1 MKKIFKTK
9 FGQAVRADAYN
20 YMIKRIPDESIDL
33 IVTSPPYALL
43 RKKKYGN
50 ENQDDYLDWFC
61 GFADEFYRIL
71 KESGSL
77 VIDIGGSWI
86 KGQPSRSLYH
96 LEMPIRLCKEHKFF
110 LAQEFFWENTAKL
123 PTPAEWVTV
132 RRIRVKDAVNCIWW
146 MSKNPFPKA
155 NNKNV
160 LKEYSESMMNLF
172 EKGYNSGDRPSEHK
186 ISEKFNTDNG
196 GAIPPNIFKVPNTS
210 NLKKIHDYCRSK
222 NLKLHPARF
231 PTDIPEFFVKMLTDE
246 GDIVFDPFAGSCTTG
261 YVAEK
266 NKRNW
271 ICTDLDEDYLKG
283 GKGWFVK

>member
-1 MKKIFKTK
+1 MRRIFKTK
-9 FGQAVRADAYN
+9 FGQAIRADAYK
-20 YMIKRIPDESIDL
+20 YMVKRIPDDSIDL

-50 ENQDDYLDWFC
+50 ENQNDYLDWFC

-86 KGQPSRSLYH
+86 KGQPSRSTYH
-96 LEMPIRLCKEHKFF
+96 LEMPIRLCKDHKFF

-160 LKEYSESMMNLF
+160 LKEYSKSMKNLF

-210 NLKKIHDYCRSK
+210 NLKKIHNYCRSK

>member
-1 MKKIFKTK
+1 MKKVFKTE
-9 FGQAVRADAYN
+9 FGQAVRSDAYE
-20 YMIKRIPDESIDL
+20 YMIKKIPDESIDL
-33 IVTSPPYALL
+33 IITSPPYALL

-50 ENQDDYLDWFC
+50 ENQDQYLDWFC
-61 GFADEFYRIL
+61 SFADEFHRIL
-71 KESGSL
+71 KQSGSL

-96 LEMPIRLCKEHKFF
+96 LEMPIRLCKEHNFY
-110 LAQEFFWENTAKL
+110 LAQEFFWENTSKL
-123 PTPAEWVTV
+123 PSPAEWVTV

-146 MSKNPFPKA
+146 MSKDPFPKA

-160 LKEYSESMMNLF
+160 LKEYSKSMMNLF

-186 ISEKFNTDNG
+186 ISKKFQTDNG
-196 GAIPPNIFKVPNTS
+196 GAIPPNIFKVSNTG
-210 NLKKIHDYCRSK
+210 NLHKIHAYCRSK

-246 GDIVFDPFAGSCTTG
+246 GDTVFDPFAGSCTSG

-266 NKRNW
+266 NNRNW
-271 ICTDLDEDYLKG
+271 ICTDLDEEYLKG